1 MLAPDTRLAPASSR
15 SVDTPLQELIAS
27 NGYSLNQRDERDVRE
42 YFSPVFRH
50 KWLILTVVLVATAAA
65 AVYSF
70 RMPPIYESAAVLQ
83 LDPKEFAY
91 LEDNRGMVLRS
102 YNDYDDQNTQIH
114 LLSNP
119 HLLRQ
124 VVLQLDLEHRPGF
137 LNDRN
142 GVSVLTSIKRVFSR
156 KRAAPPVTNVP
167 PATNVDTNVNNLS
180 QERIRE
186 LEPYVAIIAADL
198 KVQPVEHTNLVTVSV
213 MDADPQVAMQIVD
226 TLTKTFVSNTMNYQ
240 NRGSQQA
247 AETLSRQISE
257 VQVNIKQA
265 EDARLDYLKSHNLP
279 LEKGDGRNITTDRL
293 AKLSS
298 QMLDAENDRKQIE
311 ANYEAAKETKD
322 PSAVPSVRS
331 SQEIQDLRK
340 SIHQLEQK
348 RSSLLETYTPEW
360 PEVKKVESEIRE
372 LQNEI
377 SKSSTDAVASLKS
390 QLDAAVK
397 REAKLRD
404 AYYKEQGAANNQTQD
419 EIALSSLNQQIE
431 INRQVYNTLYQRMT
445 QMQVDSLDKSVRV
458 GIVTPAVVP
467 AAPVGPAR
475 GSKVIVAFIISLMG
489 GIGLAFL
496 IDQFDNTLKSAEDVA
511 AHVALP
517 TLALIPA
524 VADNGN
530 GRLKGRLLGRARPD
544 ENHARSLALSTDL
557 RSPRAEAF
565 RHLLASLLFTAPGRT
580 PRTILVTSGSP
591 LEGKTTIAVN
601 TALTFAQT
609 GAKVL
614 LIDCDL
620 RRPRVHRT
628 LGLGNEA
635 GLTTYLSGREE
646 IDSLIRTHELYPN
659 LQVITA
665 GPMPANPADFL
676 TSTEMRVLLKVV
688 ADRFD
693 HVVIDSPPAISFA
706 DASII
711 STLVDGVVIV
721 AHGDRT
727 SRRMVRRVKQRLEAV
742 GANVYGVVLNQVNP
756 RAHDYLYEYYNSYN
770 DDDD

>member
-15 SVDTPLQELIAS
+15 SVDTPLQELVAS
-27 NGYSLNQRDERDVRE
+27 SGYSRYQRDERDVRE
-42 YFSPVFRH
+42 YLSPVFRH
-50 KWLILTVVLVATAAA
+50 KWLILTVVLIATSAA
-65 AVYSF
+65 AVYAFSL
-70 RMPPIYESAAVLQ
+70 PPIYESSAVLQ
-83 LDPKEFAY
+83 MDPKEFAY
-91 LEDNRGMVLRS
+91 MEDNRGMVLRS

-137 LNDRN
+137 LNNRN
-142 GVSVLTSIKRVFSR
+142 DTSVLRSIKRVFLG
-156 KRAAPPVTNVP
+156 KRSAAPTTDAA
-167 PATNVDTNVNNLS
+167 PARSVETNVNDLS

-186 LEPYVAIIAADL
+186 LEPYVGTIASAL
-198 KVQPVEHTNLVTVSV
+198 KVQPVERTNLVTVSIA
-213 MDADPQVAMQIVD
+213 DADPQVAMQIVD
-226 TLTKTFVSNTMNYQ
+226 TLTKTFVSNTTIYQ

-257 VQVNIKQA
+257 IQVNIKQA
-265 EDARLDYLKSHNLP
+265 EDARLNYLKSHNLP
-279 LEKGDGRNITTDRL
+279 LEKGDGRNLTADRL

-298 QMLDAENDRKQIE
+298 QLLDAENDRKQIE

-322 PSAVPSVRS
+322 PSAVPSARS

-348 RSSLLETYTPEW
+348 RTSLLQTYTPEW

-372 LQNEI
+372 LQNAI
-377 SKSSTDAVASLKS
+377 GRTSTDAVATMKS

-397 REAKLRD
+397 RETKLRD
-404 AYYKEQGAANNQTQD
+404 AYYKERGAANVQTQD
-419 EIALSSLNQQIE
+419 EVALSNLNQQIE
-431 INRQVYNTLYQRMT
+431 INRQVYNTLYQRLT
-445 QMQVDSLDKSVRV
+445 EMQVNSLDKSVRV

-467 AAPVGPAR
+467 TAPVGPAR
-475 GSKVIVAFIISLMG
+475 SSKVIIIFIVSLMG

-511 AHVALP
+511 THVALP

-524 VADNGN
+524 GAVNGN
-530 GRLKGRLLGRARPD
+530 GGLKGKFFRRIHAD
-544 ENHARSLALSTDL
+544 ENHPPGFALSTDV
-557 RSPRAEAF
+557 RSPTAEAY
-565 RHLLASLLFTAPGRT
+565 RHLLASLLFTAPGRS

-591 LEGKTTIAVN
+591 LEGKTTISVN

-620 RRPRVHRT
+620 RRPRVHRH
-628 LGLGNEA
+628 LGLENGA

-646 IDSLIRTHELYPN
+646 IDSLIQTHEPYPN
-659 LQVITA
+659 LKVITA
-665 GPMPANPADFL
+665 GPMPTNPADFL
-676 TSTEMRVLLKVV
+676 TSTEMRILLKVV
-688 ADRFD
+688 GDRFD

-706 DASII
+706 DASIVA
-711 STLVDGVVIV
+711 TLVDGVVIV

-727 SRRMVRRVKQRLEAV
+727 SRRLVRRVKQRLESV

-756 RAHDYLYEYYNSYN
+756 RGHDYLYEYYNAYE
-770 DDDD
+770 DD

>member
-1 MLAPDTRLAPASSR
+1 MLAPDTRLAPAPR

-27 NGYSLNQRDERDVRE
+27 NGYSRNQRDERDVRE
-42 YFSPVFRH
+42 YFSPLFRH

-70 RMPPIYESAAVLQ
+70 SLPPIYESAAVLQ
-83 LDPKEFAY
+83 MDPKEFAY

-137 LNDRN
+137 LNNRN
-142 GVSVLTSIKRVFSR
+142 GVSVLTSIKRLFSR
-156 KRAAPPVTNVP
+156 KRAAPPATNVA

-180 QERIRE
+180 QDRIRE
-186 LEPYVAIIAADL
+186 LEPYVGTIAAAL
-198 KVQPVEHTNLVTVSV
+198 KVQPVERTNLVTVSI
-213 MDADPQVAMQIVD
+213 MDTDPQVAMQIVD
-226 TLTKTFVSNTMNYQ
+226 TLTKTFVSNTTSYQ

-257 VQVNIKQA
+257 IQVNIKQA
-265 EDARLDYLKSHNLP
+265 EDERLNYLKSHNLP

-311 ANYEAAKETKD
+311 ATYEAAKETKD

-331 SQEIQDLRK
+331 SQEIQELRK
-340 SIHQLEQK
+340 NIHQLEQK
-348 RSSLLETYTPEW
+348 RTSLLETYTPEW

-377 SKSSTDAVASLKS
+377 NRSSTDAVASLKS

-404 AYYKEQGAANNQTQD
+404 AYYKEQTAANNQTQD
-419 EIALSSLNQQIE
+419 EIALSNLNQQIE
-431 INRQVYNTLYQRMT
+431 INRQVYNTLFQRMT

-467 AAPVGPAR
+467 SAPVGPAR
-475 GSKVIVAFIISLMG
+475 GSKVIVAFVISLMG
-489 GIGLAFL
+489 GVGLAFL
-496 IDQFDNTLKSAEDVA
+496 MDQFDTTLKSAEDVA

-524 VADNGN
+524 AAENGN
-530 GRLKGRLLGRARPD
+530 GRLKSRLLGRGRPD
-544 ENHARSLALSTDL
+544 ENHTTSLALSTDL

-601 TALTFAQT
+601 TAVTFAQT
-609 GAKVL
+609 GAEVL

-620 RRPRVHRT
+620 RRPRVHRN

-646 IDSLIRTHELYPN
+646 IDALIRTHDLYPN
-659 LQVITA
+659 LKVITA

-727 SRRMVRRVKQRLEAV
+727 SRRAVKRVKQRLEAV
-742 GANVYGVVLNQVNP
+742 GANVYGVVLNQINP
-756 RAHDYLYEYYNSYN
+756 RAHDYLYEYYNSYS
-770 DDDD
+770 DAED

>member
-1 MLAPDTRLAPASSR
+1 MLAPDTRLAPAPSR
-15 SVDTPLQELIAS
+15 SVDTPLQELVAS
-27 NGYSLNQRDERDVRE
+27 SGYSRYQRDERDVRE
-42 YFSPVFRH
+42 YFSPLFRH

-65 AVYSF
+65 AVYAFSL
-70 RMPPIYESAAVLQ
+70 PPIYESSAVLQ
-83 LDPKEFAY
+83 MDPKEFAY
-91 LEDNRGMVLRS
+91 MEDNRGMVLRS

-137 LNDRN
+137 LNSRN
-142 GVSVLTSIKRVFSR
+142 DTSVLRSIKRVFSR
-156 KRAAPPVTNVP
+156 KRAAAPTTDVAPTRSGE
-167 PATNVDTNVNNLS
+167 TNVNDLS

-186 LEPYVAIIAADL
+186 LEPYVGAIASAL
-198 KVQPVEHTNLVTVSV
+198 KVQPVERTNLVTVSIA
-213 MDADPQVAMQIVD
+213 DADPQVAMQIVD
-226 TLTKTFVSNTMNYQ
+226 TLTKTFVSNTTSYQ

-257 VQVNIKQA
+257 IQVNIKEA
-265 EDARLDYLKSHNLP
+265 EDARLNYLKSHNLP
-279 LEKGDGRNITTDRL
+279 LEKGDGRNLTADRL

-298 QMLDAENDRKQIE
+298 QLLDAENDRKQIE
-311 ANYEAAKETKD
+311 ANYEAAKQAKD
-322 PSAVPSVRS
+322 PSVVPSARS
-331 SQEIQDLRK
+331 SEEIQDLRK

-348 RSSLLETYTPEW
+348 RTSLLQTYTPEW

-372 LQNEI
+372 LQSAI
-377 SKSSTDAVASLKS
+377 GRTSTDAVATMKS

-397 REAKLRD
+397 RETKLRD
-404 AYYKEQGAANNQTQD
+404 AYYKERGAANVQTQD
-419 EIALSSLNQQIE
+419 EVALSNLNQQIE
-431 INRQVYNTLYQRMT
+431 INRQVYNTLYQRLT
-445 QMQVDSLDKSVRV
+445 EMQVNSLDKSVRV

-475 GSKVIVAFIISLMG
+475 GSKVIIIFIISLMG

-511 AHVALP
+511 THVALP

-524 VADNGN
+524 GAVNGN
-530 GRLKGRLLGRARPD
+530 GGFKGKLFRRIHAD
-544 ENHARSLALSTDL
+544 ENHTPSLALSTDV
-557 RSPRAEAF
+557 RSPTAEAY
-565 RHLLASLLFTAPGRT
+565 RHLLASLLFTSPGRS

-591 LEGKTTIAVN
+591 LEGKTTISVN

-620 RRPRVHRT
+620 RRPRVHRH
-628 LGLGNEA
+628 LGLENDA

-646 IDSLIRTHELYPN
+646 IDSLIQTHEPYPN
-659 LQVITA
+659 LKVITA
-665 GPMPANPADFL
+665 GPMPTNPADFL
-676 TSTEMRVLLKVV
+676 TSTEMRILLKVV
-688 ADRFD
+688 GDRFD

-706 DASII
+706 DASIVA
-711 STLVDGVVIV
+711 TLVDGVVIV

-727 SRRMVRRVKQRLEAV
+727 SRRLVRRVKQRLEAV

-756 RAHDYLYEYYNSYN
+756 RSHDYLYEYYNGYE
-770 DDDD
+770 DD